1 MSRLVGW
8 NSCCALRSPYA
19 VFHGVFDFPH
29 GAMRDF
35 RAIFVPDV
43 LCPISWLQRKCIGT
57 SREASRHQMR
67 VQFSQSS
74 WSHNFFLDFPRT
86 TKPINTTSATMHF
99 HHHRAH
105 TQNHH
110 HMPVRHIT
118 LCSRSEFMHSITSVL
133 EMWKS
138 KRRRTASATADKSR
152 RKSKNNQ
159 APAKKRSSRAKR
171 TSNRIEKRIE
181 RRISF

>member
-1 MSRLVGW
+1 
-8 NSCCALRSPYA
+8 
-19 VFHGVFDFPH
+19 
-29 GAMRDF
+29 
-35 RAIFVPDV
+35 
-43 LCPISWLQRKCIGT
+43 
-57 SREASRHQMR
+57 MR

-171 TSNRIEKRIE
+171 TSNRIEKRPSQVMIE
-181 RRISF
+181 NIAESFGVFVDSVPPVRLSSRNKRERDPLFRVTMNPL